1 MSRQTIL
8 DTAAFEKGVAEN
20 PAASNLT
27 HYGSW
32 YGLNGVPWCAIFVS
46 WVYNKAGYPLGQI
59 DSANGFHYCPSAY
72 NFWKKNNRLTRSPKP
87 GDIILFDWNGDGKSD
102 HTGIFIKWIEEGKSF
117 SSWEGNTSINS
128 QSDGGQVMMRK
139 RLTSYVKAF
148 VNPGIFDAT
157 NEPFVSDLK
166 PGDEGADVAHM
177 QKMLYELEYPIIVDG
192 KFGRLTQR
200 LVRQFQ
206 KDHGIAET
214 GIVEEIT
221 EGVMQAELSNPK
233 VKDHRIQTGTFLK
246 KGDAGALILMIQK
259 ALNKK
264 GASPRVQQDGV
275 FGLKTD
281 SAVKTFQRQMALVA
295 DGIVG
300 PRTFKA
306 LGFKH
311 I

>member
-1 MSRQTIL
+1 MSRKTIL
-8 DTAAFEKGVAEN
+8 ETAAKEKGVTEN

-27 HYGSW
+27 RYGDW

-46 WVYNKAGYPLGQI
+46 WVYDKAGYPLGRI
-59 DSANGFHYCPSAY
+59 DSEKGFHYCPSAY
-72 NFWKKNNRLTRSPKP
+72 NFWKKHNRLTNNPKP

-102 HTGIFIKWIEEGKSF
+102 HTGIFIKWIEKSKRF

-148 VNPGIFDAT
+148 VNPGIFDET
-157 NEPFVSDLK
+157 NEPFVLDLK
-166 PGDEGADVAHM
+166 LGDEGADVAHM
-177 QKMLYELEYPIIVDG
+177 QKMLYELEYPMIVDG

-214 GIVEEIT
+214 GIIEEIT
-221 EGVMQAELSNPK
+221 EGVMQDESSNPIGK
-233 VKDHRIQTGTFLK
+233 KHRIQTGTFLK
-246 KGDAGALILMIQK
+246 KGDSGAMVLLIQK

-264 GASPRVQQDGV
+264 GALPRVQEDGV
-275 FGLKTD
+275 FGLKTA
-281 SAVKTFQRQMALVA
+281 SAVKIFQLQKALVT

-300 PRTFKA
+300 PETFEA
-306 LGFKH
+306 LG